1 MVIDGKRQTVAA
13 YVTAR
18 IKQLAR
24 ERALSAR
31 DISGRLGRGNSWL
44 SNRYRGAQ
52 DYTLRDLGE
61 IATILNVEI
70 AELVGSMAA
79 GGYVPPDVQRLADE
93 LVAAVLPHYTRVDLT
108 EGEREALVRTVREV
122 LDYYLARGI
131 RYWSE
136 AVAAAPTQRGPKK
149 GGGRGRR

>member
-1 MVIDGKRQTVAA
+1 VVIDGDRQTVAS

-24 ERALSAR
+24 ERGLSAR
-31 DISGRLGRGNSWL
+31 DISGQLGRGNSWL

-61 IATILNVEI
+61 IAVILEVEI
-70 AELVGSMAA
+70 AELVGSVAA
-79 GGYVPPDVQRLADE
+79 GGYVPPSVQQLADD
-93 LVAAVLPHYTRVDLT
+93 LVAQVLPHYTRVDLT

-136 AVAAAPTQRGPKK
+136 AVATPQQRGPKK
-149 GGGRGRR
+149 GSGRGR